1 MLRQIF
7 NQPASCRKNLYQATD
22 EARFRGQ
29 APQPDGH
36 RGRGCAR
43 VRPRSLPPD
52 PPLQIDDELRERLDR
67 ALVALGRLDSVTAL
81 LPDTQLFL
89 YTYVRK
95 EAVLSSQI
103 EGTKSTLSDLLLFE
117 AEQAP
122 GVPIDDVTEVSSYVA
137 ALEHGLDRIDKGFPL
152 SNRLMREIHGILL
165 SHRRGGDRD
174 PGEFRRT
181 QNWLGGTRPGNAV
194 LVPPPASD
202 VHECMSRL
210 ERWLHDKPHRTSPL
224 IKAALSHVQFETIHP
239 FLDGNGRV
247 GRLLVTLILCVEQV
261 LSQPLLYLS
270 LYLKQHRDEYYA
282 LLTRV
287 RTTGG
292 WEAWLTFFATGV
304 EQTATGAV
312 ATVQRLV
319 TLFKNDRERIAAL
332 GRTSGSALRVHHALQ
347 ERPVDNPTRLALRSG
362 LTLPTVNSALAS
374 LGQIGMV
381 RELTG
386 RRRGRVYSYVK
397 YLEILS
403 EGTEPIA

>member
-1 MLRQIF
+1 MLRG
-7 NQPASCRKNLYQATD
+7 PAGKLLTLAGTGGETVRAFLP
-22 EARFRGQ
+22 
-29 APQPDGH
+29 AP
-36 RGRGCAR
+36 
-43 VRPRSLPPD
+43 LPPS
-52 PPLQIDDELRERLDR
+52 PPLLIDDGLRERLDR
-67 ALVALGRLDSVTAL
+67 ALIALGRLDSVTAL

-103 EGTKSTLSDLLLFE
+103 EGTRSTLSDLLLFE

-122 GVPIDDVTEVSSYVA
+122 GIPMDDVTEVSTYVG
-137 ALEHGLDRIDKGFPL
+137 ALEHGLDRIEKGFPL
-152 SNRLMREIHGILL
+152 SNRLIREMHGILL
-165 SHRRGGDRD
+165 SHGPGADKD

-181 QNWLGGTRPGNAV
+181 QNWLGGSRPGNAV
-194 LVPPPASD
+194 FVPPPAAD

-210 ERWLHDKPHRTSPL
+210 EHWLHDKPQRTSPL
-224 IKAALSHVQFETIHP
+224 VKAALSHVQFETIHP

-270 LYLKQHRDEYYA
+270 LYLKQHRDEYYE

-287 RTTGG
+287 RTTGD

-304 EQTATGAV
+304 EQTAAGAV

-319 TLFKNDRERIAAL
+319 SLFKTDREHIATL
-332 GRTSGSALRVHHALQ
+332 GRISGSALRVHHALQ
-347 ERPVDNPTRLALRSG
+347 MRPVDTPTRLAERTG
-362 LTLPTVNSALAS
+362 LTLPTINSALAS
-374 LGQIGMV
+374 LGAAGIV

-386 RRRGRVYSYVK
+386 RKRSRVYSYAK

-403 EGTEPIA
+403 EGTEPLA

>member
-1 MLRQIF
+1 MKRG
-7 NQPASCRKNLYQATD
+7 PAGKLLNLTGTGGEVVRA
-22 EARFRGQ
+22 FV
-29 APQPDGH
+29 PD
-36 RGRGCAR
+36 
-43 VRPRSLPPD
+43 PLPPD

-194 LVPPPASD
+194 FVPPPASN
-202 VHECMSRL
+202 VHE
-210 ERWLHDKPHRTSPL
+210 
-224 IKAALSHVQFETIHP
+224 
-239 FLDGNGRV
+239 
-247 GRLLVTLILCVEQV
+247 
-261 LSQPLLYLS
+261 
-270 LYLKQHRDEYYA
+270 
-282 LLTRV
+282 
-287 RTTGG
+287 
-292 WEAWLTFFATGV
+292 
-304 EQTATGAV
+304 
-312 ATVQRLV
+312 
-319 TLFKNDRERIAAL
+319 
-332 GRTSGSALRVHHALQ
+332 
-347 ERPVDNPTRLALRSG
+347 
-362 LTLPTVNSALAS
+362 
-374 LGQIGMV
+374 
-381 RELTG
+381 
-386 RRRGRVYSYVK
+386 
-397 YLEILS
+397 
-403 EGTEPIA
+403 